1 MSPRRWFCLGL
12 VTSSMLVGC
21 STLSE
26 DPQNHASATATPDTA
41 TPELAPAAIP
51 SHRKAIVPNSKS
63 VLVVSVTS
71 QTAMIE
77 VLAAGGHVTHDLP
90 LLNAVGAKLTSGSIN
105 KLSKNSD
112 IVSLIVDD
120 DVSTEKSSEPAAS
133 NDAIT
138 WLIEQQGLQTQN
150 AWLDSLI
157 DIETHGL
164 TGRGVGLAIIDTG
177 IAEAG
182 SHPDWNPN
190 IIGRYNA
197 VINTEGGP
205 VHDTTGHGTHLSSL
219 IAGMGNGV
227 KGVAPNASL
236 VPVKAF
242 DSEGSAN
249 FLDVIR
255 AVQWVVKNSERLGIR
270 ILNLSVSASAE
281 LPYHLDPL
289 NRALSKAWDSG
300 LVVVVSAG
308 NQGPA
313 PSTVTAPGNNPWLI
327 SVGAASYNDT
337 RQAAEV
343 AAFSGRGPTTSGHIK
358 PNIVAPGTR
367 LAGFLPKDAIRPSHE
382 PVEMTDTGLWI
393 TSGASQAS
401 AVVSGIVALLLES
414 RPDLSNDDVKCLI
427 ANSATPLI
435 DDSRS
440 TVSPMTQ
447 GRGLINLREVLTSTD
462 TDCAER
468 FEGFSVDTAIEG
480 AYFDQ

>member
-1 MSPRRWFCLGL
+1 M
-12 VTSSMLVGC
+12 
-21 STLSE
+21 
-26 DPQNHASATATPDTA
+26 
-41 TPELAPAAIP
+41 
-51 SHRKAIVPNSKS
+51 
-63 VLVVSVTS
+63 
-71 QTAMIE
+71 
-77 VLAAGGHVTHDLP
+77 THDLP
-90 LLNAVGAKLTSGSIN
+90 LNAVGAKLTSGSIN
-105 KLSKNSD
+105 ELSKNSD

-120 DVSTEKSSEPAAS
+120 DASTEESAEAAAS
-133 NDAIT
+133 KDAIT

-219 IAGMGNGV
+219 IAGMGNRV
-227 KGVAPNASL
+227 KGVAPNAFL

-289 NRALSKAWDSG
+289 NRALSKAWASG

-367 LAGFLPKDAIRPSHE
+367 LAGFLPKDATRPSHE

-401 AVVSGIVALLLES
+401 AVVSGMVALLLEA
-414 RPDLSNDDVKCLI
+414 RPELSNDDVKCLV

-435 DDSRS
+435 DDNRVA
-440 TVSPMTQ
+440 VSPMTQ
-447 GRGLINLREVLTSTD
+447 GRGLINLRDALASTN

>member
-1 MSPRRWFCLGL
+1 MSARRWFCLGL

-26 DPQNHASATATPDTA
+26 DPRNHANGTATPDTA
-41 TPELAPAAIP
+41 VPELAATT
-51 SHRKAIVPNSKS
+51 NSSNKKS
-63 VLVVSVTS
+63 VLVIAATS
-71 QTAMIE
+71 QTAMTE
-77 VLAAGGHVTHDLP
+77 VLAAGGNVTHDLP
-90 LLNAVGAKLTSGSIN
+90 LLNAVGAKLTSGSIDQ
-105 KLSKNSD
+105 LSKNPD
-112 IVSLIVDD
+112 IMSLVVDD
-120 DVSTEKSSEPAAS
+120 DISTEKSSEPAAS
-133 NDAIT
+133 NDAVT
-138 WLIEQQGLQTQN
+138 WLIEQQGLPTQN

-182 SHPDWNPN
+182 SYPDWNPN

-197 VINTEGGP
+197 VINSEGGL

-219 IAGMGNGV
+219 IAGMGNRV

-289 NRALSKAWDSG
+289 NRALSNAWASG
-300 LVVVVSAG
+300 LVVVVSTG

-313 PSTVTAPGNNPWLI
+313 PTTVTAPGNNPWLI

-367 LAGFLPKDAIRPSHE
+367 LAGFLPKDATRPSHE

-401 AVVSGIVALLLES
+401 AVVSGMVALLLEA
-414 RPDLSNDDVKCLI
+414 RPELSNDDVKCLI

-435 DDSRS
+435 DDNRVA
-440 TVSPMTQ
+440 VSPMAQ
-447 GRGLINLREVLTSTD
+447 GRGLINLRDALTSTN

-480 AYFDQ
+480 AYSNQ